1 MIFEFE
7 GLRVL
12 VTGGTNGIGF
22 ATASAFADAGA
33 KVTIT
38 GTRRDAADYERDLSR
53 FAYRQCR
60 LSEPADIE
68 ELAAELDALDI
79 LVNNAGQSRPGGASE
94 WDLDV
99 FTAVVGVDLI
109 GSYRVA
115 TACLP
120 LLKRSTMAGG
130 ASVINNLSLTVFFGE
145 PTVPAYGAAK
155 GGLAQLTKTLAIDWA
170 PHGIRVNAV
179 APGVIA
185 TDLSSALDRDP
196 VRRDAF
202 MARIPLRR
210 FGTPRDV
217 AMSVLYLAT
226 PESEW
231 ITGTCL
237 VVDGGQLAGQ

>member
-7 GLRVL
+7 GLQVL

-60 LSEPADIE
+60 LSAPADIE